1 MPDPPAGDAAQG
13 TFRML
18 GGATARE
25 FVYGGAMHLAIRTV
39 LALTVVVAC
48 GVPAF
53 AAERAPTEAFV
64 ETAAGRSLAGMELSE
79 LALQRCESPAVRRLA
94 RRAHD
99 EQAAAYEAL
108 LGVATGAS
116 STLKP
121 PSTMDLE
128 QRGVKS
134 KLAGLRGRAFDRA
147 YVQALR
153 TNEDR
158 DIALYRAYAKDG
170 KDEGLKVWAADQ
182 LTLIRKRRQLIDS
195 TLAELR

>member
-1 MPDPPAGDAAQG
+1 
-13 TFRML
+13 
-18 GGATARE
+18 
-25 FVYGGAMHLAIRTV
+25 
-39 LALTVVVAC
+39 
-48 GVPAF
+48 
-53 AAERAPTEAFV
+53 
-64 ETAAGRSLAGMELSE
+64 MELSD
-79 LALQRCESPAVRRLA
+79 LALQRSESPSVRRLA

-99 EQAAAYEAL
+99 EHTAAYDAL
-108 LGVATGAS
+108 LGVATSAT

-134 KLAGLRGRAFDRA
+134 KLAGLRGREFDRA

-170 KDEGLKVWAADQ
+170 KDEGLKVWANDQ
-182 LTLIRKRRQLIDS
+182 LTQIRKRRQLIEAA
-195 TLAELR
+195 LQELR

>member
-1 MPDPPAGDAAQG
+1 MRTAI
-13 TFRML
+13 
-18 GGATARE
+18 ATA
-25 FVYGGAMHLAIRTV
+25 
-39 LALTVVVAC
+39 LALTLLLCSSA
-48 GVPAF
+48 PSS
-53 AAERAPTEAFV
+53 AAERAPTDTFV
-64 ETAAGRSLAGMELSE
+64 ERAAGRSLAGMELSE
-79 LALQRCESPAVRRLA
+79 LALQRCESPSVRRLA

-128 QRGVKS
+128 QRAVKS
-134 KLAGLRGRAFDRA
+134 RLAGLRGREFDRA

-158 DIALYRAYAKDG
+158 DIALYRSYAKDG
-170 KDEGLKVWAADQ
+170 KDEGLKAWAADQ
-182 LTLIRKRRQLIDS
+182 LTLIRKRRQLIES
-195 TLAELR
+195 ALAELR

>member
-1 MPDPPAGDAAQG
+1 MRTAI
-13 TFRML
+13 
-18 GGATARE
+18 ATA
-25 FVYGGAMHLAIRTV
+25 
-39 LALTVVVAC
+39 LALTLLLSSS
-48 GVPAF
+48 VPSS
-53 AAERAPTEAFV
+53 AAERAPTDTFV
-64 ETAAGRSLAGMELSE
+64 ERAAGRSLAGMELSE
-79 LALQRCESPAVRRLA
+79 LALQRCESPSVRRLA

-128 QRGVKS
+128 QRSVKS
-134 KLAGLRGRAFDRA
+134 RLAGLRGREFDRA

-170 KDEGLKVWAADQ
+170 KDEALKAWAAEQ
-182 LTLIRKRRQLIDS
+182 LTMIRKRRQLIES
-195 TLAELR
+195 ALAELK

>member
-1 MPDPPAGDAAQG
+1 MRTSASRGSWAGASG
-13 TFRML
+13 VVFLYGGRMRTPT
-18 GGATARE
+18 ATA
-25 FVYGGAMHLAIRTV
+25 
-39 LALTVVVAC
+39 LALMLFLVSSTL
-48 GVPAF
+48 PS
-53 AAERAPTEAFV
+53 AAERAPTDAFV
-64 ETAAGRSLAGMELSE
+64 ERAAGRSLGGMELSE

-134 KLAGLRGRAFDRA
+134 RLAGLRGRAFDRA

-158 DIALYRAYAKDG
+158 DIALYRSYAKYG
-170 KDEGLKVWAADQ
+170 KDEALKTWANDQ

>member
-1 MPDPPAGDAAQG
+1 MVAPMHL
-13 TFRML
+13 TN
-18 GGATARE
+18 ATAVALG
-25 FVYGGAMHLAIRTV
+25 FILATSIPINAT
-39 LALTVVVAC
+39 
-48 GVPAF
+48 
-53 AAERAPTEAFV
+53 ERAPTDVFV

-99 EQAAAYEAL
+99 EHAAAYEAL
-108 LGVATGAS
+108 LGVATGAT

-121 PSTMDLE
+121 PSAMDLE

-158 DIALYRAYAKDG
+158 DIALYRGYAKDG
-170 KDEGLKVWAADQ
+170 KDEGLKAWAAEQ
-182 LTLIRKRRQLIDS
+182 LGMIRKRRQMIEAA
-195 TLAELR
+195 TLEIR

>member
-1 MPDPPAGDAAQG
+1 MRRPPRRAFSTGASGGD
-13 TFRML
+13 FL
-18 GGATARE
+18 YGGHMRTATAT
-25 FVYGGAMHLAIRTV
+25 A
-39 LALTVVVAC
+39 LALVLFL
-48 GVPAF
+48 VPSTAPT

-64 ETAAGRSLAGMELSE
+64 EQAAGRSLAGMELSD

-134 KLAGLRGRAFDRA
+134 RLAGLRGRAFDRA

-158 DIALYRAYAKDG
+158 DIALYRSYAKDG
-170 KDEGLKVWAADQ
+170 KDEALKVWAADQ
-182 LTLIRKRRQLIDS
+182 LTLIRKRRQLIES
-195 TLAELR
+195 TLAELK

>member
-1 MPDPPAGDAAQG
+1 MNSSMVAP
-13 TFRML
+13 
-18 GGATARE
+18 
-25 FVYGGAMHLAIRTV
+25 MHLIAPTAV
-39 LALTVVVAC
+39 ALALFLAAGMPT
-48 GVPAF
+48 F
-53 AAERAPTEAFV
+53 AAERAPTDTFV
-64 ETAAGRSLAGMELSE
+64 ERDAGRSLAGMELSE
-79 LALQRCESPAVRRLA
+79 LALQRCESPSVRRLA
-94 RRAHD
+94 RRTHD

-128 QRGVKS
+128 QRSVKS
-134 KLAGLRGRAFDRA
+134 RLAGLRGRAFDRA

-170 KDEGLKVWAADQ
+170 KDEGLKVWANDQ
-182 LTLIRKRRQLIDS
+182 LTLIRKRRQLIDA
-195 TLAELR
+195 TLAELK